1 MKYSHWRG
9 RSLAFFS
16 AIGIAIGVVSSPIH
30 ADPPKTPPTP
40 LDPNGLQKKAES
52 TPGFTGKWFVQLASK
67 PTISGGSPQAISSQQ
82 KTFGSD
88 VSSRVQ
94 VTEKHSR
101 LWNGVVVKTDKAGLE
116 EVVKASNVK
125 AVFPVLSVAMPKN
138 QKSKVL
144 PQVRRAGAMTGVP
157 YAHKELGLTGKGM
170 KIGIIDTGID
180 IDHPAFGGSGA
191 PGSATF
197 PTSKVVAGY
206 DFVGDRYNA
215 DINSDAYDPNAVPD
229 SVPNDCHGHGTHV
242 AGIAA
247 GNDSTSNFRGVAP
260 NALLGAYRVFGC
272 DGSTD
277 TGVMLT
283 AMERA
288 SRDGMNVVNMSIGAP
303 YMTWP
308 EYPTAVAADALV
320 NSGVVLTVSQGNE
333 GDHGTFSGS
342 APAVSSKAIAVGSVD
357 NNGLL
362 LATFTTA
369 DGASYTYMPVDG
381 AAVPPT
387 TGSAQLATYPDGQ
400 KTGAVDLPGKPFE
413 GKVALVAR
421 GDSTF
426 AEKAAAAQADGA
438 VGLLIYNNED
448 GVVRASIHPTT
459 DLPVGTISKEQ
470 GEKLEGLIARG
481 AGNNPVITW
490 TDKQES
496 IVDPDTATM
505 VSTFSAW
512 GMTADLKLKPDVLAP
527 GGEITSA
534 YPLDKQTA
542 KKGYAELSGTSM
554 AAPHTAGA
562 AALVLESNP
571 SASPDAVKAVLQN
584 TADPVLLSYPIQRGF
599 PSQARIQ
606 EPVQHQGA
614 GLIDIPAA
622 VSQANS
628 YAAPGK
634 EKRVSTVTPSKISL
648 GDTDSNNPTDLT
660 ITNNS
665 DKEKTYT
672 LGSDLNAAGTY
683 GPNTLLQYAPGLN
696 TKVAFSADKVTVPAH
711 STRTVKATV
720 TPPSAYSSYATGT
733 AVETK
738 LPHMTMYGGYITLKD
753 DDGRLQRIPFAGLNG
768 DYESRE
774 AISSKWTYGDLY
786 DSQTLS
792 FVGRRPEDK
801 YNVSPSLVSVSS
813 CPNGRVVASDCA
825 DDNAQYA
832 EVTEKDHVYSMKGY
846 DVPRVRLHVETPV
859 KNMKIY
865 VNAVG
870 PDGKKQGQTVPV
882 HQVYDNDGVGAD
894 RSFQTFS
901 WDGRIKKGGKLQMAD
916 DGRYVMSV
924 VVTKGTGHPQ
934 NSKDASERYET
945 PPFVVRSLTDAD
957 PTPTASP
964 TESPNPTPT
973 TSPTESPKPTP
984 TTAQPSPTPTDSPT
998 ESPNPTPTASPT
1010 ESPNPTPTTAQ
1021 PSPTPTDSPKPS
1033 PSPTADPGGSTVTT
1047 YTDWTADSAQP
1058 ATPIGKGTP
1067 YAGDFTG
1074 KGKDGFIVRQG
1085 ATFTFEG
1092 KSFTYGR
1099 ADDAVLTG
1107 DFDGDGKDSVAVVR
1121 GNRIYIKNS
1130 LAGGDA
1136 DAVLTY
1142 GREGDAFLAGDFDG
1156 DGKDSVAVVR
1166 GNHIYIKNTLTGG
1179 DADVD
1184 FTYGRKGDAYLVGDW
1199 NGDGKDTFA
1208 IRRAN
1213 VYHLRNS
1220 LSGGN
1225 ADATH
1230 TFAQPDT
1237 AVLTGNWTGSGKHTP
1252 ATHP

>member
-1 MKYSHWRG
+1 MKHSHWRG

-16 AIGIAIGVVSSPIH
+16 AIGIAIGVVASPIH

-125 AVFPVLSVAMPKN
+125 AVFPVLSVATPKN

-144 PQVRRAGAMTGVP
+144 PQMRRAGAMTGVP

-180 IDHPAFGGSGA
+180 IDHPAFGGSGV
-191 PGSATF
+191 PGSAAF

-206 DFVGDRYNA
+206 DFVGDRYNS
-215 DINSDAYDPNAVPD
+215 DVNSDAYDPNAVPD

-247 GNDSTSNFRGVAP
+247 GNDPTSNFRGVAP

-342 APAVSSKAIAVGSVD
+342 APAVSPKAIAVGSVD

-387 TGSAQLATYPDGQ
+387 TGSAQLAAYPDGQ

-438 VGLLIYNNED
+438 VGVLIYNNED

-470 GEKLEGLIARG
+470 GEKLEGLIAKG

-496 IVDPDTATM
+496 IVDPDTATV

-542 KKGYAELSGTSM
+542 KKGYTELSGTSM

-648 GDTDSNNPTDLT
+648 GDTDSNDPTELT

-696 TKVAFSADKVTVPAH
+696 TKVTFSADKVTVPAH

-720 TPPSAYSSYATGT
+720 APPSSYSSYATGT

-738 LPHMTMYGGYITLKD
+738 LPYITMYGGYITLKD
-753 DDGRLQRIPFAGLNG
+753 NDGRLQRIPFAGLNG

-870 PDGKKQGQTVPV
+870 PDGKRQGQSVPV

-934 NSKDASERYET
+934 SSKDASERYET

-964 TESPNPTPT
+964 TESPKPTPT
-973 TSPTESPKPTP
+973 TAQPSPTPTDSP

-998 ESPNPTPTASPT
+998 ESPNPTPS
-1010 ESPNPTPTTAQ
+1010 TAQ

-1058 ATPIGKGTP
+1058 ATPIGKGAP

-1136 DAVLTY
+1136 DAILTY

-1179 DADVD
+1179 DADAD

>member
-1 MKYSHWRG
+1 MKHSHWRG

-16 AIGIAIGVVSSPIH
+16 AIGIAIGVVASPIH

-144 PQVRRAGAMTGVP
+144 PQMRRAGAMTGVP

-247 GNDSTSNFRGVAP
+247 GNDPTSNFRGVAP

-342 APAVSSKAIAVGSVD
+342 APAVSSKAVAVGSVD

-387 TGSAQLATYPDGQ
+387 TGSAQLAAYPDGQ

-438 VGLLIYNNED
+438 VGVLIYNNED
-448 GVVRASIHPTT
+448 GVVRASIYPTT

-542 KKGYAELSGTSM
+542 KKGYTELSGTSM

-660 ITNNS
+660 ITNHS

-696 TKVAFSADKVTVPAH
+696 TKVTFSADKVTVPAH

-720 TPPSAYSSYATGT
+720 TPPSSYSSYATGT

-738 LPHMTMYGGYITLKD
+738 LPYITMYGGYITLKD
-753 DDGRLQRIPFAGLNG
+753 DAGRLQRIPFAGLNG

-870 PDGKKQGQTVPV
+870 PDGKKQGQSVPV

-957 PTPTASP
+957 PTPTDSP
-964 TESPNPTPT
+964 TESPNPTP
-973 TSPTESPKPTP
+973 S
-984 TTAQPSPTPTDSPT
+984 TAQPSPTPTDS
-998 ESPNPTPTASPT
+998 
-1010 ESPNPTPTTAQ
+1010 PTTAQ

-1136 DAVLTY
+1136 DAILTY

>member
-1 MKYSHWRG
+1 MKHSHWRG

-16 AIGIAIGVVSSPIH
+16 AIGIAIGVVASPIH

-144 PQVRRAGAMTGVP
+144 PQMRRAGAMTGVP

-180 IDHPAFGGSGA
+180 IDHPAFGGSGV

-206 DFVGDRYNA
+206 DFVGDRYNS

-247 GNDSTSNFRGVAP
+247 GNDPTSNFRGVAP

-342 APAVSSKAIAVGSVD
+342 APAVSPKAIAVGSVD

-387 TGSAQLATYPDGQ
+387 TGSAQLAAYPDGQ

-438 VGLLIYNNED
+438 VGVLIYNNED

-459 DLPVGTISKEQ
+459 DLPVGTITKEQ
-470 GEKLEGLIARG
+470 GEKLEGLIAKG

-660 ITNNS
+660 ITNHS

-696 TKVAFSADKVTVPAH
+696 TKVTFSADKVTVPAH

-720 TPPSAYSSYATGT
+720 TPPSSYRSYATGT

-738 LPHMTMYGGYITLKD
+738 LPYMTMYGGYITLKD
-753 DDGRLQRIPFAGLNG
+753 DAGRIQRIPFAGLNG

-859 KNMKIY
+859 KNMKMY

-870 PDGKKQGQTVPV
+870 PDGKRQGQSVPV

-973 TSPTESPKPTP
+973 T
-984 TTAQPSPTPTDSPT
+984 AQPSPTPTDS
-998 ESPNPTPTASPT
+998 
-1010 ESPNPTPTTAQ
+1010 PTTAQ

-1033 PSPTADPGGSTVTT
+1033 PSPTAEPGGSTVTT

-1058 ATPIGKGTP
+1058 ATPIGKGAP

-1166 GNHIYIKNTLTGG
+1166 GNRIYIKNTLTGG
-1179 DADVD
+1179 DADAD

>member
-1 MKYSHWRG
+1 M
-9 RSLAFFS
+9 
-16 AIGIAIGVVSSPIH
+16 
-30 ADPPKTPPTP
+30 
-40 LDPNGLQKKAES
+40 
-52 TPGFTGKWFVQLASK
+52 
-67 PTISGGSPQAISSQQ
+67 
-82 KTFGSD
+82 
-88 VSSRVQ
+88 
-94 VTEKHSR
+94 
-101 LWNGVVVKTDKAGLE
+101 
-116 EVVKASNVK
+116 
-125 AVFPVLSVAMPKN
+125 
-138 QKSKVL
+138 
-144 PQVRRAGAMTGVP
+144 
-157 YAHKELGLTGKGM
+157 
-170 KIGIIDTGID
+170 
-180 IDHPAFGGSGA
+180 
-191 PGSATF
+191 
-197 PTSKVVAGY
+197 
-206 DFVGDRYNA
+206 
-215 DINSDAYDPNAVPD
+215 
-229 SVPNDCHGHGTHV
+229 
-242 AGIAA
+242 
-247 GNDSTSNFRGVAP
+247 
-260 NALLGAYRVFGC
+260 
-272 DGSTD
+272 
-277 TGVMLT
+277 
-283 AMERA
+283 
-288 SRDGMNVVNMSIGAP
+288 
-303 YMTWP
+303 
-308 EYPTAVAADALV
+308 
-320 NSGVVLTVSQGNE
+320 
-333 GDHGTFSGS
+333 
-342 APAVSSKAIAVGSVD
+342 
-357 NNGLL
+357 
-362 LATFTTA
+362 
-369 DGASYTYMPVDG
+369 
-381 AAVPPT
+381 
-387 TGSAQLATYPDGQ
+387 
-400 KTGAVDLPGKPFE
+400 
-413 GKVALVAR
+413 
-421 GDSTF
+421 
-426 AEKAAAAQADGA
+426 
-438 VGLLIYNNED
+438 
-448 GVVRASIHPTT
+448 
-459 DLPVGTISKEQ
+459 
-470 GEKLEGLIARG
+470 
-481 AGNNPVITW
+481 
-490 TDKQES
+490 
-496 IVDPDTATM
+496 
-505 VSTFSAW
+505 
-512 GMTADLKLKPDVLAP
+512 
-527 GGEITSA
+527 
-534 YPLDKQTA
+534 
-542 KKGYAELSGTSM
+542 
-554 AAPHTAGA
+554 
-562 AALVLESNP
+562 
-571 SASPDAVKAVLQN
+571 
-584 TADPVLLSYPIQRGF
+584 
-599 PSQARIQ
+599 
-606 EPVQHQGA
+606 
-614 GLIDIPAA
+614 
-622 VSQANS
+622 
-628 YAAPGK
+628 
-634 EKRVSTVTPSKISL
+634 TPSKISL

-660 ITNNS
+660 ITNHS

-753 DDGRLQRIPFAGLNG
+753 DAGRLQRIPFAGLNG

-832 EVTEKDHVYSMKGY
+832 DVTEKDHVYSMKGY

-870 PDGKKQGQTVPV
+870 PDGKRQGQSVPV

-964 TESPNPTPT
+964 TESP
-973 TSPTESPKPTP
+973 K
-984 TTAQPSPTPTDSPT
+984 
-998 ESPNPTPTASPT
+998 
-1010 ESPNPTPTTAQ
+1010 PTPTTAQ
-1021 PSPTPTDSPKPS
+1021 PSPTPTDSPKPT

-1058 ATPIGKGTP
+1058 ATPIGKGAP

-1121 GNRIYIKNS
+1121 GNR
-1130 LAGGDA
+1130 
-1136 DAVLTY
+1136 
-1142 GREGDAFLAGDFDG
+1142 
-1156 DGKDSVAVVR
+1156 
-1166 GNHIYIKNTLTGG
+1166 IYIKNTLTGG